1 MSDQKVK
8 NRVCFT
14 AKEGLYNHSP
24 YYPEPRKYIF
34 TGHCTFCGRRTYEF
48 LDGANDPRGPLG
60 DHANDPLIAEAYG
73 KTGSDFP
80 LCAICA
86 NTSER
91 YNSALKIAKGQW
103 Q

>member
-34 TGHCTFCGRRTYEF
+34 TGHCTFCGR
-48 LDGANDPRGPLG
+48 RGPLG